1 MPSGGARPRSGP
13 PPDPRSGRSDA
24 RGISAE
30 LRVLPAS
37 GYAGKPPPWPLPTG
51 YPRERAL
58 WKKVWRF
65 PQAVAWADEEWR
77 WLTIAHYVR
86 WAVRSEA
93 PGATPSMMTQVLRLA
108 DSIGLSPAGLLLN
121 GWTISTV
128 DNSPAA
134 ESAPPPQRDSPP
146 RRRLRAVKDDDDDP
160 AN

>member
-1 MPSGGARPRSGP
+1 MVVLGPVRGRRRTRGPAGLMPAVSLRSCGCCRRP
-13 PPDPRSGRSDA
+13 
-24 RGISAE
+24 
-30 LRVLPAS
+30 
-37 GYAGKPPPWPLPTG
+37 
-51 YPRERAL
+51 
-58 WKKVWRF
+58 
-65 PQAVAWADEEWR
+65 AVAWADEEWR

-121 GWTISTV
+121 GWTIPTTADGSAT
-128 DNSPAA
+128 
-134 ESAPPPQRDSPP
+134 ESAATPPQQPDPP